1 MKNSQDMSS
10 CPAQAGHPVRRD
22 LSFDRG
28 QFGLLDHPPELVI
41 GLAKGE
47 TRWRMMTGE
56 GARQ

>member
-1 MKNSQDMSS
+1 MKVFEITSS

-22 LSFDRG
+22 LSLIHDDL
-28 QFGLLDHPPELVI
+28 GLLDHPPELVI

-56 GARQ
+56 GARR